1 METLLASTWKKQIP
15 GSAQELQLI
24 QLMKLTKKQK
34 NILNGWRKDPRM
46 VWLANPGRDLTK
58 KEREEWERNI
68 TQYQI

>member
-1 METLLASTWKKQIP
+1 MNRRNKKKVH
-15 GSAQELQLI
+15 E
-24 QLMKLTKKQK
+24 
-34 NILNGWRKDPRM
+34 ILNGWRKDPRM

>member
-1 METLLASTWKKQIP
+1 
-15 GSAQELQLI
+15 
-24 QLMKLTKKQK
+24 MKLTKKQRTDRSAQK
-34 NILNGWRKDPRM
+34 SILNGWRKDPRM